1 MIRYRFLLLLFVL
14 GLAYTGC
21 EENEIE
27 VYNETPRLNFY
38 RGNTSVSFRDSDYVK
53 GHTEKELLLRVDLQ
67 GDSLVADKNFC
78 LKVQPNE
85 TYSLKA
91 NVSFEEK
98 YLFPANAINQI
109 IAIKV
114 ARPENLTT
122 TTACMADVCFDID
135 NPLHEF
141 APGREDKASLPVEV
155 YYRVRR
161 DDWNTNQWSEY
172 SDSKY
177 FFMMDHFKATID
189 KIPVGKATQKEIY
202 DAYEEY
208 KKNNPPLLDENG
220 LEIVF
225 KRVE

>member
-1 MIRYRFLLLLFVL
+1 MMRYRFLLLLFVL
-14 GLAYTGC
+14 GLVYTGC

-38 RGNTSVSFRDSDYVK
+38 RGNTTVHFRDSDYVK

-67 GDSLVADKNFC
+67 GDSLWADKNFC
-78 LKVQPNE
+78 LKIQPNE
-85 TYSLKA
+85 TYSLEA
-91 NVSFEEK
+91 NVSFEER
-98 YLFPANAINQI
+98 YLFPANVINQV

-114 ARPENLTT
+114 TRPENLTT
-122 TTACMADVCFDID
+122 TKAYMADVCFDID

-141 APGREDKASLPVEV
+141 EPGRKDKASLPVEI

-161 DDWNTNQWSEY
+161 DDWNTKQWSEY

-177 FFMMDHFKATID
+177 FFMMDYFKATID
-189 KIPVGKATQKEIY
+189 NIPIGEATQKEIY